1 MIRHSF
7 ASAIIASMTQIL
19 GAWGAERPAALN
31 VNLLIV
37 NARIWTGDS
46 RQPEAAAMAIDHGR
60 IIFVKTAD
68 EWAQLTK
75 LGFQVN
81 ADRLLDL
88 GGRRVVPGFY
98 DSHVHLLGTGM
109 RLGQVAL
116 KDAKDEEEFG
126 QRLREFDRKLPR
138 DRWMLGGN
146 WDHDRAL
153 GGELPTASL
162 IDKYVKDRPVFLNRY
177 DGHMGI
183 ANSRALQ
190 LAGINA
196 KTGDTVGGVVYRKPG
211 SDEPTGLLRDLAMSL
226 MDHAIPPPDDS
237 EILEAVRGALVAIR
251 ANGLTSVHDMDGSG
265 GATRHKLFQH
275 YQRLANEGKLT
286 CRVDLRWPI
295 LSWRELSDVGINA
308 NFGNDWVRIGGVK
321 GFIDG
326 SLGST
331 TAKFF
336 KPYLNEPTSTG
347 IFVTPL
353 LLLGP
358 LVRSADKAGL
368 SVAVHAIGDQGNAEM
383 LKLYQLAIQANG
395 VRDRRFRIEHA
406 QHLRVEDIPRFKE
419 LGVVA
424 SMQPYHI
431 IDDGRWAESRIGP
444 ERCASSYANRAL
456 LDAGAVL
463 AFGSDSPVAPLNVL
477 LGIDAAVNRRTLD
490 GKHPEGWFPKQ
501 KITVEE
507 ALRAYTWGSAYA
519 ASQEKERGIL
529 AAGMLGDCVVLSR
542 DILDSSER
550 DHIAE
555 TEVLFTIVGGTVAF
569 EKK

>member
-1 MIRHSF
+1 MARNSLVLAITLAGF
-7 ASAIIASMTQIL
+7 ALASSDGSEPESLLSAD
-19 GAWGAERPAALN
+19 
-31 VNLLIV
+31 LLIV
-37 NARIWTGDS
+37 NARIWTGDAHK
-46 RQPEAAAMAIDHGR
+46 PEAAALAVNHGR
-60 IIFVKTAD
+60 IIFVKTAE
-68 EWAQLTK
+68 EWDQMQK
-75 LGFQVN
+75 QGIRVK
-81 ADRLLDL
+81 ADRVLDL
-88 GGRRVVPGFY
+88 KGNRVVPGFY
-98 DSHVHLLGTGM
+98 DSHVHFLGTGM

-126 QRLREFDRKLPR
+126 RRLREFDQKLPR

-153 GGELPTASL
+153 NGALPTAAL

-177 DGHMGI
+177 DGHMAV
-183 ANSRALQ
+183 ANTRALQ

-196 KTGDTVGGVVYRKPG
+196 KTTDVMGGVIYRKPG
-211 SDEPTGLLRDLAMSL
+211 TDQPTGLLRDAAMML
-226 MDHAIPPPDDS
+226 MDKAIPPPDDT
-237 EILEAVRGALVAIR
+237 EIAEAVRGALAMMR
-251 ANGLTSVHDMDGSG
+251 ANGLTSVQDMDGSAS
-265 GATRHKLFQH
+265 ATRRKLFRL
-275 YQRLANEGKLT
+275 YQWLAKEGKLT

-295 LSWRELSDVGINA
+295 LSWRELADLGVTAG
-308 NFGNDWVRIGGVK
+308 FGDDWVRIGGVK

-336 KPYLNEPTSTG
+336 QPYLNEPSSTG

-353 LLLGP
+353 FILGP
-358 LVRSADKAGL
+358 AVRNADKAGL

-383 LKLYQLAIQANG
+383 LNIYAEAAKANG
-395 VRDRRFRIEHA
+395 SRDRRFRIEHA
-406 QHLRVEDIPRFKE
+406 QHLRPQDIPRFKE

-431 IDDGRWAESRIGP
+431 VDDGRWAESRIGP
-444 ERCASSYANRAL
+444 ERCASSYANRSL

-490 GKHPEGWFPKQ
+490 GKHLEGWFPKQ

-519 ASQEKERGIL
+519 GSEEKDRGTL
-529 AAGMLGDCVVLSR
+529 APGFLGDCVVLSR
-542 DILDSSER
+542 DILDPAER
-550 DHIAE
+550 DQIGQ
-555 TEVLFTIVGGTVAF
+555 TDVLMTVLGGTVVF

>member
-1 MIRHSF
+1 MIRFSI
-7 ASAIIASMTQIL
+7 ALAICVSLLVSA
-19 GAWGAERPAALN
+19 GAAEPPPALT

-37 NARIWTGDS
+37 DARIWTGDAQ
-46 RQPEAAAMAIDHGR
+46 RPEAAAMAIDHGR
-60 IIFVKTAD
+60 IIFVKTSE
-68 EWAQLTK
+68 EWAELAKQ
-75 LGFQVN
+75 GFRIG
-81 ADRLLDL
+81 ADRILDL
-88 GGRRVVPGFY
+88 HGKRVVPGFY

-109 RLGQVAL
+109 RLGQVSL
-116 KDAKDEEEFG
+116 KDAIDQEEFG
-126 QRLREFDRKLPR
+126 RRLREFDRKMPR

-153 GGELPTASL
+153 GGSLPTAEL

-177 DGHMGI
+177 DGHMGV
-183 ANSRALQ
+183 ANTRALQ
-190 LAGINA
+190 LAHITS
-196 KTGDTVGGVVYRKPG
+196 KTSDVVGGIVYRKRG

-226 MDHAIPPPDDS
+226 MDRVIPPPDET
-237 EILEAVRGALVAIR
+237 EIAEAVRAALAAIR
-251 ANGLTSVHDMDGSG
+251 ASGLTSVQDMDGSSNS
-265 GATRHKLFQH
+265 TRHKLFQQ
-275 YQRLANEGKLT
+275 YQWLAREGKLT
-286 CRVDLRWPI
+286 CRIDHRWPI
-295 LSWRELSDVGINA
+295 ISWRELGDLGVTA
-308 NFGNDWVRIGGVK
+308 DFGNEWIRIGGVK

-326 SLGST
+326 SLGSS

-336 KPYLNEPTSTG
+336 EPYLNEPNSTG

-353 LLLGP
+353 VLLEP
-358 LVRSADKAGL
+358 LVRNADRAGI
-368 SVAVHAIGDQGNAEM
+368 SIAVHAIGDRGNAEM
-383 LKLYQLAIQANG
+383 LRIYGDAIKANG

-406 QHLRVEDIPRFKE
+406 QHLRPSDIPRFKE

-431 IDDGRWAESRIGP
+431 VDDGRWAEGRIGS
-444 ERCASSYANRAL
+444 ERCASSYANRSL

-501 KITVEE
+501 KISVEE

-519 ASQEKERGIL
+519 ASQEKERGTL
-529 AAGMLGDCVVLSR
+529 ATGLFGDCAVLSR
-542 DILDSSER
+542 DILDATER
-550 DHIAE
+550 DHIGQ
-555 TEVLFTIVGGTVAF
+555 TEVLFTIVGGNIVF